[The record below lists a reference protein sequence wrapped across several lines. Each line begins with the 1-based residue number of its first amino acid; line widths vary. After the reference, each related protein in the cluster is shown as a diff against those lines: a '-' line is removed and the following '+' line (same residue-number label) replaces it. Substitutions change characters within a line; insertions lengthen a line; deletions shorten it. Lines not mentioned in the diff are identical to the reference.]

1 MSERRLMECSA
12 QCRVQLSYPVLRP
25 AQYNGSW
32 FVIARKAPSSRS
44 FLPANV
50 NSSMIRLQVDG
61 EERLN
66 MTEYHSINGTCMPP
80 LYGVWTKKGL
90 GYFMELRTENGHLFS
105 MGLRGIYHD
114 YSGEQNEEMNMVIY
128 GCSQDDGYA
137 VQICKNS
144 SKMPPVS
151 TYCSSRHLTR
161 T

>member
-1 MSERRLMECSA
+1 MRPQGALVPIVLILAVILISIGRSSA
-12 QCRVQLSYPVLRP
+12 QCRVQLTYPVLRP

-32 FVIARKAPSSRS
+32 FVIARKAPLSRS
-44 FLPANV
+44 FLPAEV
-50 NSSMIRLQVDG
+50 NSSMIRLQMDG

-90 GYFMELRTENGHLFS
+90 GYFMEVRTENGHLFS

-128 GCSQDDGYA
+128 GCSQDDGYGD
-137 VQICKNS
+137 
-144 SKMPPVS
+144 
-151 TYCSSRHLTR
+151 
-161 T
+161 